1 MLVKDIIKTANEMRQ
16 GNNFDN
22 EVVER
27 WIDECDASIQLE
39 VAMKKPHEIV
49 RLSPPKWESG
59 KEYES
64 GQRVS
69 VRLSGELRIF
79 KAKNAVMGEVSPDR
93 DTEHWEEVPCETY
106 VGFPHDRLYFLYVIA
121 MMDFANQEYDKYAND
136 IAVYNSAFED
146 FAKWW
151 QRTYGYT
158 HREGYDE
165 YKSQH

>member
-1 MLVKDIIKTANEMRQ
+1 MLIKDIIKIAAQMRQ

-59 KEYES
+59 KTYES

-69 VRLSGELRIF
+69 VRLSGDLHIF
-79 KAKNAVMGEVSPDR
+79 KAKKSVISEIEPDK
-93 DTEHWEEVPCETY
+93 DTEHWEEIPCETY
-106 VGFPHDRLYFLYVIA
+106 VAFPHDRLYYLYVIA

-136 IAVYNSAFED
+136 ITMYNSSLEE
-146 FAKWW
+146 FAKWY
-151 QRTYGYT
+151 QRTYGCNDN
-158 HREGYDE
+158 EGYNE
-165 YKSQH
+165 YKSKH